1 MGCSQSGKRNDLIT
15 GLTVVE
21 QLELTEHP
29 VTLTETE
36 DKRLGFG
43 SGEGNIAIFSFNESD
58 NKWNR
63 DIYIE
68 PAHEG
73 IINSLCT
80 LKGNRLLSGGCDD
93 YLIKVWALSKTELTL
108 LQEIEEHTSS
118 LNKVI
123 PLSKERFATCSNDH
137 TVKIWKD
144 DDTYECITTLQHT
157 GNVTSIV
164 QLPCKE
170 VLVSSFEECDGEE
183 ENESYPSGIAFRN
196 TKDYSTLGVIEG
208 YSAYLPCHMIALPND
223 DVALSFS
230 RDEQYFIA
238 IFDSSSY
245 KVKKEIYLE
254 EYIIGNSCLY
264 VLNDCSFVYVYKG
277 ICVQISSED
286 YSILFK
292 YQGEEC
298 EFIGFN
304 SVITFHQNKYLAIYN
319 QMNIA
324 IAKLTYA

>member
-1 MGCSQSGKRNDLIT
+1 MI
-15 GLTVVE
+15 
-21 QLELTEHP
+21 
-29 VTLTETE
+29 ETE
-36 DKRLGFG
+36 DKRLGFA

-68 PAHEG
+68 PAHDG
-73 IINSLCT
+73 TISSLCT
-80 LKGNRLLSGGCDD
+80 LKGNRLISCGCVD

-108 LQEIEEHTSS
+108 LKEIQEHESTI
-118 LNKVI
+118 NKVI
-123 PLSKERFATCSNDH
+123 PLSNKRFASCSADC

-144 DDTYECITTLQHT
+144 DDTYECISTLQHT

-170 VLVSSFEECDGEE
+170 VLVSSFEESDGEE

-196 TKDYSTLGVIEG
+196 GRDYSTLDVIEG
-208 YSAYLPCHMIALPND
+208 YNAYLPCHMIALPND

-230 RDEQYFIA
+230 RDEQYFIV

-254 EYIIGNSCLY
+254 DYIIGTSCLC
-264 VLNDCSFVYVYKG
+264 VLNDCSFVYVDKG
-277 ICVQISSED
+277 NCVQISSED

-292 YQGEEC
+292 YQGG

-304 SVITFHQNKYLAIYN
+304 SVIPFHENKYLAIFN
-319 QMNIA
+319 DINIA